1 VAEPLGPPLLEME
14 GIQKHFGGVQ
24 ALKGVDFD
32 LRQGEVHALVGENG
46 AGKSTLIKIL
56 SGAYPPDAGTVRLE
70 GHAVEIADP
79 HQARALGI
87 ATIYQETSLY
97 PDLSVLENLFMG
109 HQPRRGWG
117 RLDWAAMRQQARE
130 VFAQLEVGLPLTA
143 RLGDLGKA
151 YAQLVEIAK
160 ALVQKARILVMD
172 EATAA
177 LTTDDAKRLFAII
190 RGLREQ
196 GVAIIYI
203 SHRLEEIF
211 QVADRVTVLRD
222 GERVGSERV
231 SSITQDWLIQRMVGR
246 ELRNLYPRNY
256 RPPGAA
262 LLRVQGL
269 SRVGAFE
276 GIDLEVHEGEIV
288 GLAGLVGSGRS
299 EVARA
304 IFGIDPYDAGTV
316 QLLGEPLPQ
325 KPWVA
330 VRKGLALLPED
341 RSRQGA
347 ILAMTVRTNMTLAVL
362 RDLQRGGFLDEAK
375 ELSIAERF
383 IQALQLRPPNPDL
396 PVASLSGG
404 NQQKVVL
411 GKWLA
416 ANPRVLILDEPTQGV
431 DVGAKAEIHQLM
443 DRLVS
448 QGMGILMISSDLPE
462 VLGMADRLLVMHR
475 GKIVAELPRGSA
487 PDAVMRAA
495 TGLTLE
501 EKYVR

>member
-1 VAEPLGPPLLEME
+1 ME
-14 GIQKHFGGVQ
+14 GIYKRFGGVQ
-24 ALKGVDFD
+24 ALKGVNFD

-56 SGAYPPDAGTVRLE
+56 SGAYQPDAGTVRLE
-70 GHAVEIADP
+70 GRTVAIADP
-79 HQARALGI
+79 RLARALGI

-97 PDLSVLENLFMG
+97 PDLSVLENLFIG

-117 RLDWAAMRQQARE
+117 RLDWAAMQRRARE
-130 VFAQLEVGLPLTA
+130 VFVQLGVELPLTA

-177 LTTDDAKRLFAII
+177 LTADDVERLFGII

-203 SHRLEEIF
+203 SHRLEEVF
-211 QVADRVTVLRD
+211 RVADRVTVLRD
-222 GERVGSERV
+222 GERVGSEPV
-231 SSITQDWLIQRMVGR
+231 AAVDQDWLIQRMVGR
-246 ELRNLYPRNY
+246 ELHTLYPRNY
-256 RPPGAA
+256 RSPGKV
-262 LLRVQGL
+262 LLEVRGL
-269 SRVGAFE
+269 SRAGAFA

-299 EVARA
+299 EVVRA

-316 QLLGEPLPQ
+316 RLLGESLPQ
-325 KPWVA
+325 RPWAA

-341 RSRQGA
+341 RSRQGV
-347 ILAMTVRTNMTLAVL
+347 ILAMTVRANMTLAVL

-375 ELSIAERF
+375 ELSITERF
-383 IQALQLRPPNPDL
+383 IQALQLRPPHPDL

-416 ANPRVLILDEPTQGV
+416 TEPRVLILDEPTQGV

-443 DRLVS
+443 DRLVG

-475 GKIVAELPRGSA
+475 GKIVARLPRGSA
-487 PDAVMRAA
+487 PDVVMRAA
-495 TGLTLE
+495 TGLLE
-501 EKYVR
+501 EAHVR

>member
-1 VAEPLGPPLLEME
+1 MAELLEMQ
-14 GIQKHFGGVQ
+14 GIEKRFGGVQ
-24 ALKGVDFD
+24 ALRGVDFD

-56 SGAYPPDAGTVRLE
+56 SGAYRPDAGTIQIE
-70 GHAVEIADP
+70 GRKVEIANP
-79 HQARALGI
+79 RQAQAMGI

-117 RLDWAAMRQQARE
+117 RLDWSAMKQRAQA
-130 VFAQLEVGLPLTA
+130 VFAQLGVDLPLTA

-160 ALVQKARILVMD
+160 ALAQNARILVMD

-177 LTTDDAKRLFAII
+177 LTADDVERLFGII
-190 RGLREQ
+190 RSLRAK

-203 SHRLEEIF
+203 SHRLEEVF
-211 QVADRVTVLRD
+211 RVADRVTVMRD

-231 SSITQDWLIQRMVGR
+231 AGIDQDWLIQRMVGR
-246 ELRNLYPRNY
+246 ELRNLYPRTH
-256 RPPGAA
+256 RPPGKG

-276 GIDLEVHEGEIV
+276 GIDLEVREGEIV

-299 EVARA
+299 EVVRA
-304 IFGIDPYDAGTV
+304 IFGIDHYDTGSV
-316 QLLGEPLPQ
+316 MLEGKLLPAN
-325 KPWVA
+325 PWEA
-330 VRKGLALLPED
+330 VKAGLALLPED
-341 RSRQGA
+341 RGRQGA
-347 ILAMTVRTNMTLAVL
+347 ILPMSVRANLSLAVL
-362 RDLQRGGFLDEAK
+362 RSLHRGGFLDEAR
-375 ELSIAERF
+375 ELGLAERF
-383 IQALQLRPPNPDL
+383 IQALQVRPPNPEL
-396 PVASLSGG
+396 PVGSLSGG

-416 ANPRVLILDEPTQGV
+416 ANPKVLILDEPTQGV

-443 DRLVS
+443 DRLVQ

-475 GKIVAELPRGSA
+475 GRIVAELPRGSS

>member
-1 VAEPLGPPLLEME
+1 VAESPTSPLLEME
-14 GIQKHFGGVQ
+14 GIHKRFGGVQ
-24 ALKGVDFD
+24 ALKGVNFD

-56 SGAYPPDAGTVRLE
+56 SGAYQPDAGTVRLE
-70 GHAVEIADP
+70 GRTVAIADP
-79 HQARALGI
+79 RLARALGI

-97 PDLSVLENLFMG
+97 PDLSVLENLFIG

-117 RLDWAAMRQQARE
+117 RLDWAAMQRRARE
-130 VFAQLEVGLPLTA
+130 VFVQLGVELPLTA

-177 LTTDDAKRLFAII
+177 LTADDVERLFGII

-203 SHRLEEIF
+203 SHRLEEVF
-211 QVADRVTVLRD
+211 RVADRVTVLRD
-222 GERVGSERV
+222 GERVGSEPV
-231 SSITQDWLIQRMVGR
+231 AAVDQDWLIRRMVGR
-246 ELRNLYPRNY
+246 ELHTLYPRNY
-256 RPPGAA
+256 RSPGKV
-262 LLRVQGL
+262 LLEVRGL
-269 SRVGAFE
+269 SRAGAFA

-299 EVARA
+299 EVVRA

-316 QLLGEPLPQ
+316 RLLGESLPQ
-325 KPWVA
+325 RPWAA

-341 RSRQGA
+341 RSRQGV
-347 ILAMTVRTNMTLAVL
+347 ILAMTVRANMTLAVL

-375 ELSIAERF
+375 ELSITERF
-383 IQALQLRPPNPDL
+383 IQALQLRPPHPDL

-416 ANPRVLILDEPTQGV
+416 TEPRVLILDEPTQGV

-443 DRLVS
+443 DRLVG
-448 QGMGILMISSDLPE
+448 QGMGILMISSNLPE

-475 GKIVAELPRGSA
+475 GKIVARLPRGSA
-487 PDAVMRAA
+487 PDVVMRAA
-495 TGLTLE
+495 TGLLE
-501 EKYVR
+501 EAHVR